1 MQHSLPTSQTEKKKK
16 NQTDGNLKS
25 YNIFNEMVGAF
36 YVAIDKANVKNA
48 AIAIRE
54 TTWPTNEN
62 YVVDPSLVA
71 AYNINFKNHI
81 T

>member
-1 MQHSLPTSQTEKKKK
+1 
-16 NQTDGNLKS
+16 
-25 YNIFNEMVGAF
+25 MVGAF